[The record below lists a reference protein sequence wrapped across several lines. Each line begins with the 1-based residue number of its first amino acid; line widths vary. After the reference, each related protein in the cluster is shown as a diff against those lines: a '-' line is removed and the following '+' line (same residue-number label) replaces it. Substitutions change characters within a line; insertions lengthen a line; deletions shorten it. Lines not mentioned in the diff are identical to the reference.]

1 MANKKFSQFD
11 LKTNSTDVQFVVG
24 YNGTDNVRI
33 APANIGGNPAGSDA
47 QLQYNNGGAF
57 GAITGATFDDTN
69 GRLYLDTTRVVI
81 GGTSSFQ
88 NGLTVNDPTEF
99 RNTVEF
105 PDGSAS
111 APGITFFNQGDDN
124 TGIFRPGNDII
135 AFATGGSE
143 EFRIGAN
150 GEIGLSGAN
159 FGTSGQVLTSN
170 GTGSGASWTTI
181 GGGGAS
187 SLNGLS
193 DVTVDLTNDN
203 AFFISIP
210 SGLSGATGNLFLGEN
225 AGSSVVGSSKNVAI
239 GFDAFKTASD
249 SSRDNNVCIGYESA
263 SLSAFQNQYNVFVGN
278 ESGKNLSNCYS
289 NVAIGYKAMSTGSGF
304 DSVAVGYQAGKT
316 ATGSAMAAFGWEA
329 GRDATGLHLVAIG
342 GSYLVGGAA
351 RDVSG
356 DFNVAVGAGAMQE
369 VDSDGNVAV
378 GYAAARNQ
386 TTAVNSVSIGYFA
399 SNSNTTSGYRTM
411 VGYEAGKNHT
421 GMFSTGIGMD
431 ALESGSGVLNVAVG
445 SNSMKANNGSRSVA
459 VGHQAMQGATSAGD
473 CVAIGADA
481 LNSSSA
487 GNYNVAVGSTSARVA
502 TSAENVSI
510 GYHAHYNMTSGGRNI
525 AIGYQA
531 GYGETEQE
539 DNIFIG
545 HKAGFGQVGSNNSD
559 HNVVIGNNAKINN
572 STNFSQN
579 VVIGSEACELG
590 TGIINYNVTIGY
602 RANENSGSGHN
613 YDSVAIGQGAGQN
626 TAAEGNV
633 IIGYNAQEPSLTGG
647 FNTIIGKQAKVGNTG
662 STGTNNLVLGY
673 QAQSSASNVTNEIT
687 LGNSSIT
694 SLRCAVTSITSL
706 SDERD
711 KSEIK
716 DLEYGLAFIDA
727 LQPREFVWDNRPET
741 KLVKDIES
749 GTETEEEFYSS
760 NKGKKDFGF
769 IAQEVQEL
777 DNDTL
782 RLVYSENEDKL
793 ELSYG
798 KLVPILVKAI
808 QELKEEVELLKAK

>member
-11 LKTNSTDVQFVVG
+11 LKTNSADVQFVVG

-33 APANIGGNPAGSDA
+33 APANIGGNPAGSDT

-57 GAITGATFDDTN
+57 GAIPGFTYNDTTD
-69 GRLYLDTTRVVI
+69 RLIIDTTRVVF
-81 GGTSSFQ
+81 GDASGTSFQ
-88 NGLTVNDPTEF
+88 NGLTIWDDVEF
-99 RNTVEF
+99 RGNKFELS
-105 PDGSAS
+105 DGSA
-111 APGITFFNQGDDN
+111 ANPILTFFNTGDNN
-124 TGIFRPGNDII
+124 TGMFRPGSDII
-135 AFATGGSE
+135 AFATGGQE

-181 GGGGAS
+181 SGGGAS
-187 SLNGLS
+187 DLNGLS
-193 DVTVDLTNDN
+193 DCLVSTQYQSQYIGNVPAN
-203 AFFISIP
+203 ATTAERNTT
-210 SGLSGATGNLFLGEN
+210 L
-225 AGSSVVGSSKNVAI
+225 
-239 GFDAFKTASD
+239 GFDAGNSITNGNDNVYLGYYAGFNSTWGE
-249 SSRDNNVCIGYESA
+249 NNVALGVRAAEA
-263 SLSAFQNQYNVFVGN
+263 NV
-278 ESGKNLSNCYS
+278 
-289 NVAIGYKAMSTGSGF
+289 MRWGF
-304 DSVAVGYQAGKT
+304 VAVGYQAAQNNTTNMTYGVFI
-316 ATGSAMAAFGWEA
+316 GREA
-329 GRDATGLHLVAIG
+329 GKGSSNNAGAVCVGMQSGLISAG
-342 GSYLVGGAA
+342 QYA
-351 RDVSG
+351 
-356 DFNVAVGAGAMQE
+356 VAVGQNAGRNNTVE
-369 VDSDGNVAV
+369 GSVSV
-378 GYAAARNQ
+378 GYQAGYNN
-386 TTAVNSVSIGYFA
+386 TSGTNNTHIGYNSGF
-399 SNSNTTSGYRTM
+399 SNTTSGYRTM
-411 VGYEAGKNHT
+411 VGYSAGKSHT
-421 GMFSTGIGMD
+421 GMFCTGIGMQ
-431 ALESGSGVLNVAVG
+431 ALNAGTGMLNVAVG
-445 SNSMKANNGSRSVA
+445 SNSMKNNSGSRSVA
-459 VGHQAMQGATSAGD
+459 VGHQSMLGCTAADD
-473 CVAIGADA
+473 CVAIGVDA
-481 LNSSSA
+481 LTNSNA
-487 GNYNVAVGSTSARVA
+487 GDYNIAIGTNSLQQCTSNNNTAVGYDSAKAITS
-502 TSAENVSI
+502 SAENVSI
-510 GYHAHYNMTSGGRNI
+510 GYQAHYSMTTGGRNI
-525 AIGYQA
+525 AIGHQA
-531 GYGETEQE
+531 GYSEQQQE
-539 DNIFIG
+539 DNIYIG
-545 HKAGFGQVGSNNSD
+545 HKAGFGQVGTNNSD

-572 STNFSQN
+572 SANFSQN

-673 QAQSSASNVTNEIT
+673 QAQSSASNATNEIT

-741 KLVKDIES
+741 KLVKDIEN
-749 GTETEEEFYSS
+749 GTETEVEFYSS

-769 IAQEVQEL
+769 IAQEVREL

-808 QELKEEVELLKAK
+808 QELKEEVELLKS